1 MDNVVKALFSLFIVG
16 MVNVVVGAFLV
27 KMVEG
32 GLGKILYGI
41 GALVVLFCVVVTL
54 LAMLVNLWVP
64 IFPWG

>member
-1 MDNVVKALFSLFIVG
+1 MDNVVAALFSLFIVG

-41 GALVVLFCVVVTL
+41 GVLVVLFCVVVTL